1 MATQNLLAI
10 NGAPY
15 DSFLDGLYGGGQ
27 YGVSKAGS
35 IGIDNQGNVYSRK
48 GVSDADRRLL
58 QLKYKKEHDPKNKNI
73 YEVEERRLRRQYP
86 NSIVSA
92 DKPLSEYMI
101 LDNPYQT
108 ISQINPTSKLPA
120 SYIKPKPG
128 SSTNNKA
135 VKAAATTVKGTVP
148 STTVINPLQ
157 TDLTGVGYRV
167 LVDSKVIP
175 ASEMKNVLKTVANDG
190 SKNIQHQL
198 YKVDTNERLFE
209 IHEHGVNT
217 KAGKIPQKHIN
228 VDTPKNATSTQKS
241 VAKALNHQKIPT
253 PAYEAFHDFGKVTK
267 VAKNGGKALAVV
279 GVALDA
285 YDLGSTIY
293 DDLND
298 EDKKLGK
305 KTVSTAVG
313 IGGSWAGAFGGAK
326 LGAMGGAAIGSLI
339 CLGPGT
345 VIGGFLG
352 GVIGGI
358 AGGWA
363 GRTAGEAIVENVY
376 QGD

>member
-1 MATQNLLAI
+1 M
-10 NGAPY
+10 
-15 DSFLDGLYGGGQ
+15 
-27 YGVSKAGS
+27 
-35 IGIDNQGNVYSRK
+35 
-48 GVSDADRRLL
+48 
-58 QLKYKKEHDPKNKNI
+58 
-73 YEVEERRLRRQYP
+73 
-86 NSIVSA
+86 
-92 DKPLSEYMI
+92 
-101 LDNPYQT
+101 
-108 ISQINPTSKLPA
+108 
-120 SYIKPKPG
+120 
-128 SSTNNKA
+128 
-135 VKAAATTVKGTVP
+135 
-148 STTVINPLQ
+148 
-157 TDLTGVGYRV
+157 
-167 LVDSKVIP
+167 
-175 ASEMKNVLKTVANDG
+175 
-190 SKNIQHQL
+190 
-198 YKVDTNERLFE
+198 
-209 IHEHGVNT
+209 
-217 KAGKIPQKHIN
+217 
-228 VDTPKNATSTQKS
+228 
-241 VAKALNHQKIPT
+241 
-253 PAYEAFHDFGKVTK
+253 
-267 VAKNGGKALAVV
+267 AKNGGKALAVV